1 MINRKLEI
9 LINENL
15 RFFPIVLVSVS
26 ILSARGCPCC
36 SPHTLSS
43 STYNSAFEKGFHSLT
58 DQLDSRLTRRAVI
71 YCGTQERRDAH
82 IEVLNYAS
90 LLSV

>member
-1 MINRKLEI
+1 MINRRLEV
-9 LINENL
+9 LINDNL
-15 RFFPIVLVSVS
+15 RFFPIVLVSAS

-43 STYNSAFEKGFHSLT
+43 STYNGVFEKGFRSLT
-58 DQLDSRLTRRAVI
+58 NQLDAQLTRRAVI
-71 YCGTQERRDAH
+71 YCGTQERRDSH
-82 IEVLNYAS
+82 IEVLNFAS